1 MQTPNQPVKSS
12 FQRAKVSYNPQN
24 NIWTLEEEY
33 CYFDE
38 TKQTQLI
45 LDKGFEFDLSSIPRV
60 FWRIV
65 AIHELS
71 LEAPLIHDFMYMSKG
86 GERNYYIDK
95 KGMFFRKK
103 KILKKILGNIEPS
116 GTLYTRKEAD
126 DLFFK
131 MMDEAGVSN
140 WRRWFGYIGVSLFG
154 GLHWKPK
161 VAQTRKFTSLHS
173 SSKNQPLTKTA
184 VEC

>member
-1 MQTPNQPVKSS
+1 MQTPNEPVKSN
-12 FQRAKVSYNPQN
+12 FPRAKVSYNPQN

-38 TKQTQLI
+38 IKQSKLV

-60 FWRIV
+60 FWRMV

-71 LEAPLIHDFMYMSKG
+71 IEAPLIHDFMYMSKG
-86 GERNYYIDK
+86 GERNHYFEK
-95 KGMFFRKK
+95 KGMFFCRK
-103 KILKKILGNIEPS
+103 KILKKIFGSIESLEKPYS
-116 GTLYTRKEAD
+116 RKEAD
-126 DLFFK
+126 DLFWT

-140 WRRWFGYIGVSLFG
+140 WRKWFGYIGVRLFG

-161 VAQTRKFTSLHS
+161 KDDDKGIIDIDDKCLSF
-173 SSKNQPLTKTA
+173 N
-184 VEC
+184 